1 MATMIVL
8 VELKDRLVRCLED
21 KRRFHICVERHL
33 DENMYPAQ

>member
-1 MATMIVL
+1 MATVIVP
-8 VELKDRLVRCLED
+8 VELKYRLVRCLED